1 MFSLSQTDETI
12 VVNIEEVDVIIDT
25 EELDVLEHSCGSAA
39 NPPPPDCRPM
49 QVSTQH
55 STDFGDPAL
64 LPTSCT
70 SSRKVHR
77 A

>member
-39 NPPPPDCRPM
+39 TPPRLPPHAGLYAA
-49 QVSTQH
+49 QH
-55 STDFGDPAL
+55 RFWR
-64 LPTSCT
+64 
-70 SSRKVHR
+70 SRSPSYFVHIK
-77 A
+77 